1 MVRSV
6 YLRLLAV
13 CFSLEI
19 SAQIIRRHCLAQRKW
34 DETWARHACVTSL
47 RACSQGG
54 EGPQVG
60 DVPHLPVVKKASL
73 HMDDR

>member
-19 SAQIIRRHCLAQRKW
+19 SAQIIRRHCLAQKKMGR
-34 DETWARHACVTSL
+34 DMGAARVRDKPKGL
-47 RACSQGG
+47 FIWR
-54 EGPQVG
+54 
-60 DVPHLPVVKKASL
+60 
-73 HMDDR
+73 